1 MVQTKMKK
9 ILSDVFSLML
19 LFLSFTILFALIKTN
34 LLWGDVY
41 FEQILLN
48 LSHGLINIGKN
59 IVWDYLLWTVL
70 PAAILCIVCALLI
83 NKNRW
88 LIVISFLCLIY
99 PVYKV
104 QLIPFLIYQNTP
116 TSLYE
121 DEYANPAEID
131 FQFPENKRNLIVLY
145 MESMEKDYANPKL
158 AGENLLPNLSRLAA
172 ENISFDG
179 YHQLQNQDYT
189 IAGMLTSLCSVP
201 FRLIKNKN
209 YTTYNNFMPGL
220 VCYPEILKKNGYK
233 TYFMKGATLDFT
245 RTGMFFNNHGFD
257 DVKGHDELKKRYG
270 LEHQKYQGTSWGLN
284 DRTLYELA
292 KQRLKKISRQPEPFL
307 FSMLTLDTHGPDI
320 YLDKQCAKLY
330 NDSRDVI
337 MCADKMMG
345 AFVEWIKQQD
355 FYENTTI
362 VILGDHIKTG
372 KNDLYPQHK
381 NREIVNIILNPV
393 ISKPK
398 EIKRSWTLFDM
409 APTILQA
416 IGIDFPNGKF
426 GLGQSLFLPEATL
439 QEKLKRNLDIE
450 LMKSSKVYDAF
461 NTIETTFEPLYNPYP
476 QWGVLINNAEQ
487 IRSYASFSDNIFNLV
502 WVDTFSFTLP
512 KLEKDDFTFDVWF
525 KILFMKNKQRTIEI
539 FANNHLI
546 DTWNLTDQ
554 VKQPIHK
561 KLTIPSK
568 IIGDERK
575 LLLEFRL
582 QDAGYTAIGIGLG
595 IQKFVLQ

>member
-1 MVQTKMKK
+1 MVRIKMKQK
-9 ILSDVFSLML
+9 LADVLSITILFFSLAA
-19 LFLSFTILFALIKTN
+19 LFALIRTN
-34 LLWGDVY
+34 LIWGDVY
-41 FEQILLN
+41 FEQILIN
-48 LSHGLINIGKN
+48 VGHGLINVGQN
-59 IVWDYLLWTVL
+59 IVYGYLLWTLL
-70 PAAILCIVCALLI
+70 PALAICIIMAVLT
-83 NKNRW
+83 NKNRYL
-88 LIVISFLCLIY
+88 LITSVLCLIY
-99 PVYKV
+99 VVYKI
-104 QLIPFLIYQNTP
+104 QLVPFLIYRHTP
-116 TSLYE
+116 TALYE
-121 DEYANPAEID
+121 QEYVFPQDIAYS
-131 FQFPENKRNLIVLY
+131 FPENKRNLIVLY

-189 IAGMLTSLCSVP
+189 IAGMLTSLCSIP

-320 YLDKQCAKLY
+320 YLDQQCLKRF

-337 MCADKMMG
+337 ACADKMMG
-345 AFVEWIKQQD
+345 EFIEWIKHQD

-362 VILGDHIKTG
+362 VILGDHVKTG

-381 NREIVNIILNPV
+381 NREIVNIIINPLV
-393 ISKPK
+393 KK
-398 EIKRSWTLFDM
+398 TKTNTRKWTSFDM

-416 IGIDFPNGKF
+416 IGIEIPDGKQYM
-426 GLGQSLFLPEATL
+426 GLAYKSLPSWERG
-439 QEKLKRNLDIE
+439 LK
-450 LMKSSKVYDAF
+450 
-461 NTIETTFEPLYNPYP
+461 
-476 QWGVLINNAEQ
+476 
-487 IRSYASFSDNIFNLV
+487 
-502 WVDTFSFTLP
+502 
-512 KLEKDDFTFDVWF
+512 
-525 KILFMKNKQRTIEI
+525 
-539 FANNHLI
+539 
-546 DTWNLTDQ
+546 
-554 VKQPIHK
+554 
-561 KLTIPSK
+561 
-568 IIGDERK
+568 
-575 LLLEFRL
+575 
-582 QDAGYTAIGIGLG
+582 
-595 IQKFVLQ
+595 